1 MADIDYEVYYLYVRP
16 DVLFQYAFIPTY
28 KTSIMMNSLFRNIPE
43 NTCLDKIE
51 ESDDEED
58 FENIQ
63 ETKYVDLERKLL
75 MECKFD
81 PKFRRWI
88 PLRPIY
94 ENQRVLSAYVPTVEE
109 FVYNTTNT
117 RNHASN
123 NNRRYN
129 HHNNKSSTTVYNNVQ
144 QQLSKPTRY
153 VSQQT
158 YRWNETEKYPK
169 KTTNW
174 QPNQNQWKDKKEYR
188 QKNY

>member
-1 MADIDYEVYYLYVRP
+1 
-16 DVLFQYAFIPTY
+16 
-28 KTSIMMNSLFRNIPE
+28 MNSLFRNIPE
-43 NTCLDKIE
+43 NTCLDKVE
-51 ESDDEED
+51 ESDDEDD

-63 ETKYVDLERKLL
+63 ETKYVDLDRKIL

-94 ENQRVLSAYVPTVEE
+94 ENQRELSAYVPTVEE
-109 FVYNTTNT
+109 FVYTTNT

-123 NNRRYN
+123 NNHHRY
-129 HHNNKSSTTVYNNVQ
+129 NNKSSTIVYNNVQ
-144 QQLSKPTRY
+144 RQLSKPTRY

-158 YRWNETEKYPK
+158 DRRKENEKYPK
-169 KTTNW
+169 KATNW
-174 QPNQNQWKDKKEYR
+174 QTNQTQWKDKKEYR